1 MENGIKGNRWLQVLK
16 LLAEIQISTD
26 KHLSLC
32 GDKVQ
37 AFIDGY
43 MDYLNEYRQD
53 ELMLLVYYLEDY
65 FEDCDHKIL
74 YFVLERLFDMGNDLR
89 GDEYSDKFI
98 FPNQKKIDDSL
109 PSSQKAA
116 IAIKYYYEIQDL
128 YPDTINNEEIN
139 NANYCIQRFGM
150 VLWSKGYF

>member
-1 MENGIKGNRWLQVLK
+1 M
-16 LLAEIQISTD
+16 
-26 KHLSLC
+26 SLC

-74 YFVLERLFDMGNDLR
+74 YFVLERLFDMGIGMGNDLR

-128 YPDTINNEEIN
+128 YPDTTNNKEIN
-139 NANYCIQRFGM
+139 NANYYIQRFGM
-150 VLWSKGYF
+150 VLWSKVIFNELKKKI

>member
-1 MENGIKGNRWLQVLK
+1 M
-16 LLAEIQISTD
+16 
-26 KHLSLC
+26 SLC

-74 YFVLERLFDMGNDLR
+74 YFVLERLFDMGIGMGNDLR
-89 GDEYSDKFI
+89 GDEYRDKFI

-109 PSSQKAA
+109 PSSQKATM
-116 IAIKYYYEIQDL
+116 AIKYYYEIQDL